1 MGCCFSK
8 ELNPGQQSERSSL
21 LQPPLHDGLNDVTEQ
36 VRQHAAA
43 VAQHVCLD
51 EEEKRVADGP
61 AQRKP
66 AEDEE
71 RPPELGNK
79 VWTEAAVAGG
89 DSTTRSER
97 DLKAASTHDKKGAI
111 IITTS
116 TNIHTNTE
124 TEVGM
129 THTGVPSC
137 GPAPYMEVPT
147 RSPAKQ
153 KIVENATLRA
163 LWFNQLPDRHPSKKC
178 WSSPARLPSANC
190 QGNAT
195 GSEVSDNQRPLPL
208 VSECPET
215 QLDYPKAEHNEEE
228 GEDVCVVATTLGQGF
243 ETRTRSFYSICS
255 IDADDLEH
263 DHVHSQSQTAGATH
277 PLHTAEAETA
287 ALPCI
292 VESLAS
298 GQSHT
303 QASRVCDQEYVTESK
318 TTGQSRDEEPASSHQ
333 SSTILSQTHPENSLS
348 AEETCLPHPVVKQVD
363 PSSDPLPLSSSQINS
378 EEPQASTPDGTPFK
392 DLDCQTAA
400 KDTHESMDYMLMT
413 SHANESARV
422 EEENKRGTFSSSSS
436 KLKPLHGDEVVF
448 PLSGGQFE
456 MDKSSL
462 QREAIPLSICR
473 GHCEESEVGYSSTA
487 GTTLTEVSS
496 VPTISAVSS
505 LPIELTAFSCRTHLT
520 PLSDFKTTSHQCDSI
535 ISDKLD
541 VNSNDPAFE
550 LSSIEPPRQDV
561 VEPPES
567 DHSDDCDKQ
576 RDSFDV
582 KTEGAVASGEPLQD
596 VLMSGDDRQAVKEPE
611 PQVCQN
617 GKPVE
622 RGDVKDV
629 LPETAQNYSHL
640 DISPAVN
647 ASITLHGPEDL
658 SLGPLTQP
666 PPAESEL
673 SVTASFTPPPSS
685 SSPCTPPEEGKR
697 SFCPETGANSTETE
711 CRQIQL
717 EENPPEKVFIHAC
730 EEGEDTTAAQGT
742 RIDPPVKH
750 ESADTVEQPQTAS
763 EAPVILSSSVSSDC
777 VDPNVDIGLP
787 NDTAECLPQ
796 AGDSSNEIHFEEID
810 GIQIHMSQG
819 EMSALDSDIPPETPN
834 ISATGTPPQGVE
846 VCTGICDDSYVIP
859 NDFSCPDDKASVLD
873 CQEDMIPVDPGQIDV
888 YASTPSYEIHFLGH
902 EPPATAE
909 EGEREGGMRE
919 MVSELLGDDADSSV
933 CRLYPHPWI
942 KLGLEDS
949 CGAWAQGASDAEP
962 SQGESKTGA
971 DVEQI
976 PALVSELQPSMALL
990 GAYPYSTVMP
1000 QGRCVWDWHTDCTQ
1014 SEPAVAA
1021 PSLNPN
1027 AEVWTN
1033 HNFNLDVP
1041 GPAFL
1046 QAHEPWLQ
1054 FPSDLTNQE
1063 GYEPEFQL
1071 ENVGLAE
1078 AVVEADPST
1087 PEYHTL
1093 SAEASIVNGEPTD
1106 PPVTDETREELRT
1119 VLESCLTREHLGN
1132 DLYLNSQMDSDQ
1144 YVPIATLAS
1153 LDKIKR
1159 VSTDLD
1165 LIADILKSLP
1175 LVQVAPCGQKVRPSQ
1190 SRCVVI
1196 LREIPNTTPK
1206 EEVEAL
1212 FDGENIPKFLSC
1224 EFVSNDNW
1232 FITFK
1237 SETDAQQAYKY
1248 LREEVREF
1256 KGKPIMVRIKAKTM
1270 AVTSFAPKNGYRPTQ
1285 LDQCGNP
1292 YSYFPP
1298 SSYQQPCPTQQL
1310 YDFTND
1316 MWASAAAGYQECA
1329 DHQTLMNDFINGFSS
1344 FKPHNPHRMRR
1355 GSRWSNSDRW
1365 QSNLNDSSQSS
1376 EQAPVEGSSSPLR
1389 PGRGRSRGNVR
1400 RPSRGVR
1407 SEPTS
1412 DRGRR
1417 GNFSQRRRENPR
1429 SWDKSAGSSRN
1440 AQSQSP
1446 PRQPSPPPELGLTS
1460 FPPLPPAKTAMA
1472 TVQAANGNV
1481 KIPVKISSLCASV
1494 PAKSQEPQP
1503 ISEQNVTER
1512 AETTSEANPAQ
1523 LTQEPVTESKRPSYA
1538 QICQRVSS
1546 NEPAPPADL
1555 APSEAAHIPTFP
1567 GQASKPDVLPQ

>member
-8 ELNPGQQSERSSL
+8 ELNPGLQSERSSL
-21 LQPPLHDGLNDVTEQ
+21 LQPPLHDGLNDVTDQ
-36 VRQHAAA
+36 VRQHAVA

-51 EEEKRVADGP
+51 EEEKRVADGL
-61 AQRKP
+61 AQRKL

-79 VWTEAAVAGG
+79 VWTEVAVTSG

-97 DLKAASTHDKKGAI
+97 DHKAASTHEEKGAI

-124 TEVGM
+124 TEEGM
-129 THTGVPSC
+129 THTGMPSC

-163 LWFNQLPDRHPSKKC
+163 LWFNKLPDGHTPKKC

-190 QGNAT
+190 QGNVT
-195 GSEVSDNQRPLPL
+195 RSEVSDNLRPLPL
-208 VSECPET
+208 DSECLET
-215 QLDYPKAEHNEEE
+215 QWDCPEAEHNEEE
-228 GEDVCVVATTLGQGF
+228 GEEVCVVTTTLGQGF
-243 ETRTRSFYSICS
+243 ETRTRGFYSICS
-255 IDADDLEH
+255 IDAGDLEY
-263 DHVHSQSQTAGATH
+263 DLVHSQFQTAEATH
-277 PLHTAEAETA
+277 LLHTAEAETA
-287 ALPCI
+287 ALPSV

-298 GQSHT
+298 SQSHT
-303 QASRVCDQEYVTESK
+303 QASTVCDQEYVTESE
-318 TTGQSRDEEPASSHQ
+318 TTSQLHDEEPALSHQ
-333 SSTILSQTHPENSLS
+333 SSTILSQTHPESSLS
-348 AEETCLPHPVVKQVD
+348 AEETSLPHPVVKQAD
-363 PSSDPLPLSSSQINS
+363 PSSDPLALSSVQINS
-378 EEPQASTPDGTPFK
+378 KDMQASTPNGTRFK
-392 DLDCQTAA
+392 DLDCQTSA

-413 SHANESARV
+413 SHANKSTCV
-422 EEENKRGTFSSSSS
+422 EEENKSETSSSSSS
-436 KLKPLHGDEVVF
+436 KLKPLQGDEVVF

-456 MDKSSL
+456 MDKSS
-462 QREAIPLSICR
+462 QQTEAIPVSICR
-473 GHCEESEVGYSSTA
+473 GHSEEGDVGYTSTA
-487 GTTLTEVSS
+487 DKTPTELSSVSS
-496 VPTISAVSS
+496 ILAVLSP
-505 LPIELTAFSCRTHLT
+505 PIELSAFSCHTDIT
-520 PLSDFKTTSHQCDSI
+520 PLSDFKTTFHHCDFI
-535 ISDKLD
+535 LSDKLD
-541 VNSNDPAFE
+541 VNSNNATFK
-550 LSSIEPPRQDV
+550 LSSSKPPSQDV
-561 VEPPES
+561 VGPPEL
-567 DHSDDCDKQ
+567 DLGDDCDKQ

-582 KTEGAVASGEPLQD
+582 KTQGAVTPEEPLQD
-596 VLMSGDDRQAVKEPE
+596 AFMSGDNRLAVKEPE
-611 PQVCQN
+611 VCQN
-617 GKPVE
+617 SKPFE
-622 RGDVKDV
+622 RGDVTDL
-629 LPETAQNYSHL
+629 LPESAQITDHL
-640 DISPAVN
+640 DTRTAVN
-647 ASITLHGPEDL
+647 ASITLHGLEDQ

-666 PPAESEL
+666 PTAESEL
-673 SVTASFTPPPSS
+673 SLTASFTPPPSS
-685 SSPCTPPEEGKR
+685 SSPCTPPVEGKHR
-697 SFCPETGANSTETE
+697 CCPETEAKSAESE

-717 EENPPEKVFIHAC
+717 EANPPEKVFIHAC
-730 EEGEDTTAAQGT
+730 EEGKNPTAAQGT
-742 RIDPPVKH
+742 QIDSPVKH
-750 ESADTVEQPQTAS
+750 ESADTIEPPQTAS
-763 EAPVILSSSVSSDC
+763 QPPVVLSSSDSSDSMN
-777 VDPNVDIGLP
+777 PNDDIGLP
-787 NDTAECLPQ
+787 NYTAKCLPQ
-796 AGDSSNEIHFEEID
+796 AGHSSNENQLVEIN
-810 GIQIHMSQG
+810 GIQIHILQG
-819 EMSALDSDIPPETPN
+819 EMSALDSDILPET

-846 VCTGICDDSYVIP
+846 IGTGICDDSFVIP
-859 NDFSCPDDKASVLD
+859 HNFSCLDDKASVLD
-873 CQEDMIPVDPGQIDV
+873 CHEDMIPVDPAQVDV

-919 MVSELLGDDADSSV
+919 MVSELLGEDADSSV
-933 CRLYPHPWI
+933 CLLYPHPWI

-949 CGAWAQGASDAEP
+949 CGGWAQGGFVAEP
-962 SQGESKTGA
+962 SQGESHPGA

-1000 QGRCVWDWHTDCTQ
+1000 QGRCVWDWHSDCTH
-1014 SEPAVAA
+1014 SEPVAA

-1041 GPAFL
+1041 GPAYL
-1046 QAHEPWLQ
+1046 PAHEPWLQ
-1054 FPSDLTNQE
+1054 FPSDPTNQE
-1063 GYEPEFQL
+1063 GYGSDFQQ
-1071 ENVGLAE
+1071 ENMGPAE
-1078 AVVEADPST
+1078 AVVEADPNT
-1087 PEYHTL
+1087 PEYQAP
-1093 SAEASIVNGEPTD
+1093 SAEASIVNGEPVD
-1106 PPVTDETREELRT
+1106 PPITDETREELRT

-1159 VSTDLD
+1159 ISMDLD
-1165 LIADILKSLP
+1165 LISDILKSLP

-1196 LREIPNTTPK
+1196 LREIPDTTPK

-1212 FDGENIPKFLSC
+1212 FDGENIPEFLSC

-1270 AVTSFAPKNGYRPTQ
+1270 AVTSFAPKNGYRPPQ

-1292 YSYFPP
+1292 YGSYFPP
-1298 SSYQQPCPTQQL
+1298 GNYQQPCPTQQL

-1316 MWASAAAGYQECA
+1316 VWAAGGYQECA
-1329 DHQTLMNDFINGFSS
+1329 DHQTMMNDFMSGFSN
-1344 FKPHNPHRMRR
+1344 FKPHNAHRMRR

-1376 EQAPVEGSSSPLR
+1376 EQAPVEGSSSLSR
-1389 PGRGRSRGNVR
+1389 PGRGRSRGNLR
-1400 RPSRGVR
+1400 RPSRGGRVE
-1407 SEPTS
+1407 STS

-1429 SWDKSAGSSRN
+1429 SWDKSAGN
-1440 AQSQSP
+1440 THTAQSQTP

-1460 FPPLPPAKTAMA
+1460 FPPLPPAKIAMA
-1472 TVQAANGNV
+1472 TVHAANGNV
-1481 KIPVKISSLCASV
+1481 KIPVKTSSGESV
-1494 PAKSQEPQP
+1494 PARSQEPQP
-1503 ISEQNVTER
+1503 IEEQNVTER
-1512 AETTSEANPAQ
+1512 AETTGEAQPAQ
-1523 LTQEPVTESKRPSYA
+1523 LTQEQVAESKRPSYA

-1546 NEPAPPADL
+1546 NEPVPPADL
-1555 APSEAAHIPTFP
+1555 APTEAVQVPSFP
-1567 GQASKPDVLPQ
+1567 GPASKPDGLPQ

>member
-21 LQPPLHDGLNDVTEQ
+21 LQPPLPDGLNDVTDQ

-71 RPPELGNK
+71 SPPELGNK
-79 VWTEAAVAGG
+79 VWTEAAVASG

-97 DLKAASTHDKKGAI
+97 DFKAASTRDEKGAI

-116 TNIHTNTE
+116 TNIHTNPE

-129 THTGVPSC
+129 THTGMPSC

-178 WSSPARLPSANC
+178 WLSPARLPSANC
-190 QGNAT
+190 QGNVT
-195 GSEVSDNQRPLPL
+195 GSEVSDNQRPPTL
-208 VSECPET
+208 VSECRET
-215 QLDYPKAEHNEEE
+215 RWDYPKAEHNEEE

-277 PLHTAEAETA
+277 SLRTAEAETA
-287 ALPCI
+287 ALPCMA
-292 VESLAS
+292 ESLAS
-298 GQSHT
+298 GRSHT
-303 QASRVCDQEYVTESK
+303 QASTACGQEYVPESK
-318 TTGQSRDEEPASSHQ
+318 TTSQSRDEEPASSHQ
-333 SSTILSQTHPENSLS
+333 SSTILSQTHPENSLP
-348 AEETCLPHPVVKQVD
+348 AEETSLPHPVVEQVD
-363 PSSDPLPLSSSQINS
+363 HSSSDPLPMPSSQINS
-378 EEPQASTPDGTPFK
+378 EEPRASTPDGTPFK

-400 KDTHESMDYMLMT
+400 KDTLESMDYMLMT

-422 EEENKRGTFSSSSS
+422 EEENKREASSSSSS
-436 KLKPLHGDEVVF
+436 KLKPLHRDEVF
-448 PLSGGQFE
+448 SPLSGGPFE

-462 QREAIPLSICR
+462 QREAIPLRICR
-473 GHCEESEVGYSSTA
+473 GHSEEGDVGYSGTA

-496 VPTISAVSS
+496 IPSISAEST

-520 PLSDFKTTSHQCDSI
+520 PLSDFKTTSHPCDFI
-535 ISDKLD
+535 ISDKFD
-541 VNSNDPAFE
+541 VNSNDPTFE
-550 LSSIEPPRQDV
+550 LSSIKPPGQDV
-561 VEPPES
+561 VDPPES
-567 DHSDDCDKQ
+567 DHSDDRDKR
-576 RDSFDV
+576 RDRFDV
-582 KTEGAVASGEPLQD
+582 KTEGAVASDEPLQD
-596 VLMSGDDRQAVKEPE
+596 VVMSGDDRQAAKEPKPE
-611 PQVCQN
+611 VCQN

-622 RGDVKDV
+622 RGDVADV
-629 LPETAQNYSHL
+629 LPETAPNTSRP
-640 DISPAVN
+640 DTSTAVN
-647 ASITLHGPEDL
+647 ASLALRGPEDL
-658 SLGPLTQP
+658 SLGPLTLP

-685 SSPCTPPEEGKR
+685 SSPCTPPVEGKR
-697 SFCPETGANSTETE
+697 SFCPETEANPTEIK

-730 EEGEDTTAAQGT
+730 EEGEDAAAAQGT
-742 RIDPPVKH
+742 RIDAPVKH

-763 EAPVILSSSVSSDC
+763 EPPVILSSRVSSDC
-777 VDPNVDIGLP
+777 VNPDADIGLP
-787 NDTAECLPQ
+787 NDTAERFPR
-796 AGDSSNEIHFEEID
+796 AGDSSNEIYFEEIN
-810 GIQIHMSQG
+810 GIQIHISQQG

-834 ISATGTPPQGVE
+834 ISATGAPPRGVE
-846 VCTGICDDSYVIP
+846 VGTGICDDSYVIP
-859 NDFSCPDDKASVLD
+859 NDFSCPDGSVLG

-888 YASTPSYEIHFLGH
+888 YASTPSYEIHFLGR

-919 MVSELLGDDADSSV
+919 MVSELLGEDADSSV

-962 SQGESKTGA
+962 SQGESRTGA

-1014 SEPAVAA
+1014 SEPVAV

-1063 GYEPEFQL
+1063 GYEFQL
-1071 ENVGLAE
+1071 ENLGLAE

-1087 PEYHTL
+1087 PEYQTL
-1093 SAEASIVNGEPTD
+1093 CAEASVVNGEPID
-1106 PPVTDETREELRT
+1106 PPVTDETREELRS

-1159 VSTDLD
+1159 ISTDLD
-1165 LIADILKSLP
+1165 LIAGILKSLP

-1196 LREIPNTTPK
+1196 LREIPDTTPK

-1232 FITFK
+1232 FVTFK

-1270 AVTSFAPKNGYRPTQ
+1270 AVTSFAPKNGYRPAQ

-1292 YSYFPP
+1292 YRPYFPP

-1316 MWASAAAGYQECA
+1316 VWASAAAGYQECA

-1365 QSNLNDSSQSS
+1365 QSSLNDSSQSS
-1376 EQAPVEGSSSPLR
+1376 EQAPAEGSSSPPR
-1389 PGRGRSRGNVR
+1389 PGRGRSRGTMR

-1417 GNFSQRRRENPR
+1417 GNLSQRRRENPR
-1429 SWDKSAGSSRN
+1429 SWDKSAASNRN

-1481 KIPVKISSLCASV
+1481 KVPVKISSPCAPV
-1494 PAKSQEPQP
+1494 PTKSQEPQP
-1503 ISEQNVTER
+1503 ILEQNVTAR

-1523 LTQEPVTESKRPSYA
+1523 LTQEPVAESKRLSYA

-1546 NEPAPPADL
+1546 NEPAPPADF
-1555 APSEAAHIPTFP
+1555 APSEAAHTPTFP

>member
-1 MGCCFSK
+1 MCGHSSLVFYSHFRPEKMGCCFSK

-1014 SEPAVAA
+1014 SV
-1021 PSLNPN
+1021 S
-1027 AEVWTN
+1027 V
-1033 HNFNLDVP
+1033 
-1041 GPAFL
+1041 
-1046 QAHEPWLQ
+1046 
-1054 FPSDLTNQE
+1054 
-1063 GYEPEFQL
+1063 
-1071 ENVGLAE
+1071 
-1078 AVVEADPST
+1078 
-1087 PEYHTL
+1087 
-1093 SAEASIVNGEPTD
+1093 
-1106 PPVTDETREELRT
+1106 R
-1119 VLESCLTREHLGN
+1119 LTRET
-1132 DLYLNSQMDSDQ
+1132 
-1144 YVPIATLAS
+1144 V
-1153 LDKIKR
+1153 
-1159 VSTDLD
+1159 
-1165 LIADILKSLP
+1165 
-1175 LVQVAPCGQKVRPSQ
+1175 
-1190 SRCVVI
+1190 
-1196 LREIPNTTPK
+1196 
-1206 EEVEAL
+1206 
-1212 FDGENIPKFLSC
+1212 
-1224 EFVSNDNW
+1224 
-1232 FITFK
+1232 
-1237 SETDAQQAYKY
+1237 
-1248 LREEVREF
+1248 
-1256 KGKPIMVRIKAKTM
+1256 
-1270 AVTSFAPKNGYRPTQ
+1270 
-1285 LDQCGNP
+1285 
-1292 YSYFPP
+1292 
-1298 SSYQQPCPTQQL
+1298 
-1310 YDFTND
+1310 
-1316 MWASAAAGYQECA
+1316 
-1329 DHQTLMNDFINGFSS
+1329 GFSVHVLCP
-1344 FKPHNPHRMRR
+1344 K
-1355 GSRWSNSDRW
+1355 
-1365 QSNLNDSSQSS
+1365 
-1376 EQAPVEGSSSPLR
+1376 V
-1389 PGRGRSRGNVR
+1389 
-1400 RPSRGVR
+1400 
-1407 SEPTS
+1407 
-1412 DRGRR
+1412 
-1417 GNFSQRRRENPR
+1417 
-1429 SWDKSAGSSRN
+1429 K
-1440 AQSQSP
+1440 
-1446 PRQPSPPPELGLTS
+1446 
-1460 FPPLPPAKTAMA
+1460 KTGFLFM
-1472 TVQAANGNV
+1472 
-1481 KIPVKISSLCASV
+1481 
-1494 PAKSQEPQP
+1494 
-1503 ISEQNVTER
+1503 
-1512 AETTSEANPAQ
+1512 
-1523 LTQEPVTESKRPSYA
+1523 
-1538 QICQRVSS
+1538 
-1546 NEPAPPADL
+1546 
-1555 APSEAAHIPTFP
+1555 
-1567 GQASKPDVLPQ
+1567 